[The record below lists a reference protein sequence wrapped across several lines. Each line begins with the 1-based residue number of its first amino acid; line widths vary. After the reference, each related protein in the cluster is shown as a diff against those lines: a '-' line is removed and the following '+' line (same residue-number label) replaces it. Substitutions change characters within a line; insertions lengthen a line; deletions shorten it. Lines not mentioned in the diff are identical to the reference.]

1 MKKLGIIGYG
11 WLGSRIANQLSS
23 QFEIY
28 TTTTNPEKLA
38 DLKSKSIEVELV
50 EFPDE
55 NKAHQITT
63 WDVISSL
70 DAVIITIP
78 FSSRQSCASSLF
90 NKIQN
95 ISAFLGDY
103 KGLLFMMNSTG
114 VYPQEEKLYTEKN
127 QAINNV
133 SSERLFKTNF
143 PQINILRLAGLMGD
157 DRLLKNYNISNPE
170 APVNHVHYIDIAR
183 VIESM
188 IELEMNA
195 KLYNVVAPE
204 HPSKQDVINAQNNE
218 VYDVEKEAIG
228 RIISSAKLIE
238 ELDFT
243 FKFPD
248 PRVFHL

>member
-11 WLGSRIANQLSS
+11 WLGSRIADYLSS

-28 TTTTNPEKLA
+28 NTTTSPEKLA
-38 DLKSKSIEVELV
+38 DLKSISTQVELV
-50 EFPDE
+50 EFPEE
-55 NKAHQITT
+55 NKALQITA

-103 KGLLFMMNSTG
+103 TGQLFMMNSTG
-114 VYPQEEKLYTEKN
+114 VYDKEEKVYTEAD
-127 QAINNV
+127 QAIEKV

-157 DRLLKNYNISNPE
+157 DRLLKNYNVSNLD
-170 APVNHVHYIDIAR
+170 APVNHVHYQDIAR
-183 VIESM
+183 VVQLM
-188 IELEMNA
+188 IELEQHA
-195 KLYNVVAPE
+195 KLYNVVAPI

-218 VYDVEKEAIG
+218 LYDSEKEAKG

-243 FKFPD
+243 FNYPD
-248 PRVFHL
+248 PRYFHI

>member
-11 WLGSRIANQLSS
+11 WLGSRIADFLSS
-23 QFEIY
+23 QFKIY
-28 TTTTNPEKLA
+28 ATTTSPEKLA
-38 DLKSKSIEVELV
+38 DLKSKSIRVELV

-55 NKAHQITT
+55 NKAHQIST

-103 KGLLFMMNSTG
+103 SGQLFMMNSTG
-114 VYPQEEKLYTEKN
+114 VYDKEEKEYTEADK
-127 QAINNV
+127 AIDKV
-133 SSERLFKTNF
+133 SSERLFKTYF

-157 DRLLKNYNISNPE
+157 DRLLKNYNVSNLD
-170 APVNHVHYIDIAR
+170 APANHVHYQDIAR
-183 VIESM
+183 VVHLM
-188 IELEMNA
+188 IELELHA
-195 KLYNVVAPE
+195 KLYNVVAPI

-218 VYDVEKEAIG
+218 VYDVEKEAKG

-238 ELDFT
+238 ELGFT

-248 PRVFHL
+248 PRFFHL

>member
-11 WLGSRIANQLSS
+11 WLGSRIANHLSGE
-23 QFEIY
+23 FEIY
-28 TTTTNPEKLA
+28 TTTTTPEKLTE
-38 DLKSKSIEVELV
+38 LKAKSIHAELIR
-50 EFPDE
+50 FPDE
-55 NKAHQITT
+55 N
-63 WDVISSL
+63 ISNKINIW
-70 DAVIITIP
+70 DAVSILDVVIICIP
-78 FSSRQSCASSLF
+78 FSTKKTCASSLF

-114 VYPQEEKLYTEKN
+114 VYPKDAKIYTEED
-127 QAINNV
+127 QDISNV
-133 SSERLFKTNF
+133 SNERLFKHIF

-157 DRLLKNYNISNPE
+157 DRLLKNYNISNLE

-218 VYDVEKEAIG
+218 VYDVEKDAIG